1 MVVVIE
7 ENGAKIDSP
16 TLTILLARVQFRR
29 NGKNFHCLFTR
40 FACRR
45 TISYTRDDVLV
56 CSKERER
63 AKENE
68 RSSGRLKNKTER
80 ESVVS

>member
-1 MVVVIE
+1 MIIGIE
-7 ENGAKIDSP
+7 ENGAKINPP
-16 TLTILLARVQFRR
+16 TLTILYARVQFRR

-45 TISYTRDDVLV
+45 TILYTRDDVLV

-63 AKENE
+63 E
-68 RSSGRLKNKTER
+68 RK
-80 ESVVS
+80 